1 MRRGAGVLC
10 TRARFRYACR
20 MSMDPLARLLA
31 ERACER
37 LMTDYTRFV
46 DFGEAARIADLFSAD
61 GVWEAD
67 GVRMDGRDAIRAG
80 FSARQ
85 GVGRRTSRHVITNVA
100 VDVVGPE
107 EATALSYLVNY
118 RHDSRSGTAERPA
131 PVDHPKFVGEY
142 HDRFVR
148 TADGWRF
155 ARRRC
160 DLAFVRVRTTP
171 A

>member
-1 MRRGAGVLC
+1 MP
-10 TRARFRYACR
+10 
-20 MSMDPLARLLA
+20 MDPIARLLA

-46 DFGEAARIADLFSAD
+46 DFGEAGRIADLFTAD
-61 GVWEAD
+61 GIWEAD
-67 GVRMDGRDAIRAG
+67 GVQMVGRDAIRAG

-85 GVGRRTSRHVITNVA
+85 GVERRTSRHVCTNVA
-100 VDVVGPE
+100 VDVLGPH
-107 EATALSYLVNY
+107 EARALSYLVNY

-142 HDRFVR
+142 HDRFVH

-155 ARRRC
+155 AHRRC
-160 DLAFVRVRTTP
+160 DLAFVRLRGTRT
-171 A
+171 